1 MIFLMIF
8 FIVLSISFLAA
19 TIINS
24 LFLPSLKKPLPG
36 ADQPERVAVFVP
48 MRNEEKNVAGLVS
61 TLKGLTY
68 RNISFSILDDHSD
81 DDTYKKLLEHIDGD
95 SRFTVLQGKPLPS
108 GWAGKVHACHQLSQT
123 NSSDYLL
130 FLDADVRMH
139 PQTIQASLSLLKKR
153 KASLLSGF
161 PKFPVSLFFEKL
173 IVPLQH
179 FVILFHLPLFFA
191 NLTKWPPA
199 TAAHGAFMLFKSEAY
214 HEIGGHAAINSSL
227 VDDVDLAKAM
237 KRSGYRVVLA
247 NVTRYVSCYMY
258 RSNKEVWN
266 GFTKN
271 LFPGLGRSILLVIF
285 LSLFYCAFYI
295 APLFLLIYG
304 ILTHQL
310 LWVMPYLFTVL
321 QKAYVDLRTGQSAFL
336 SLLMPLS
343 ALGLVVLMNASMWRG
358 LKKQG
363 YEWKGRLYQ

>member
-1 MIFLMIF
+1 MIFLIVF
-8 FIVLSISFLAA
+8 FIALSLTFLAA

-24 LFLPSLKKPLPG
+24 FFLPSLKKPSPR
-36 ADQPERVAVFVP
+36 ADHSERVAVFVP
-48 MRNEEKNVAGLVS
+48 MRNEEGNVAGLVS

-81 DDTYKKLLEHIDGD
+81 DGTYKKLLEQIDGD
-95 SRFTVLQGKPLPS
+95 ERFTVIQGKPLPS
-108 GWAGKVHACHQLSQT
+108 GWAGKVHACHQLSQSD
-123 NSSDYLL
+123 SSDYLL
-130 FLDADVRMH
+130 FVDADVRLH
-139 PQTIQASLSLLKKR
+139 PQTIQASLTLLKKR

-161 PKFPVSLFFEKL
+161 PRFPVSLFFEKL

-179 FVILFHLPLFFA
+179 FVILFHLPLFLA
-191 NLTKWPPA
+191 NLMKWPPA

-214 HEIGGHAAINSSL
+214 HGIGGHAVIKSSL

-237 KRSGYRVVLA
+237 KRSNYRVVLA
-247 NVTRYVSCYMY
+247 NVTEYVSCYMY

-285 LSLFYCAFYI
+285 LSLFYSVFYI
-295 APLFLLIYG
+295 APLLLSIYG
-304 ILTHQL
+304 IVTHQL
-310 LWVMPYLFTVL
+310 LWVMPYLLTVM
-321 QKAYVDLRTGQSAFL
+321 QKAYVDLLTGQRPFL

-343 ALGLVVLMNASMWRG
+343 AIGLVVLMNASMWRG

>member
-1 MIFLMIF
+1 MMVF
-8 FIVLSISFLAA
+8 FISLTIIFLAA

-24 LFLPSLKKPLPG
+24 LFLPSLKKPSPE
-36 ADQPERVAVFVP
+36 AEQSERVAVFVP
-48 MRNEEKNVAGLVS
+48 MRNEEENVAELVS

-81 DDTYKKLLEHIDGD
+81 DDTYKKLLLHIAGD
-95 SRFTVLQGKPLPS
+95 ERFTVIQGKPLPS
-108 GWAGKVHACHQLSQT
+108 GWAGKVHACHQLSQSH
-123 NSSDYLL
+123 SSDYLL
-130 FLDADVRMH
+130 FIDADVRLH
-139 PQTIQASLSLLKKR
+139 PETIQAALSLLKKKR
-153 KASLLSGF
+153 ASLLSGF

-179 FVILFHLPLFFA
+179 FVILFHLPLFLA

-199 TAAHGAFMLFKSEAY
+199 TAAHGAFMLFKSDAY
-214 HEIGGHAAINSSL
+214 HEIGGHAAIKNSL
-227 VDDVDLAKAM
+227 VDDVDLAKTM
-237 KRSGYRVVLA
+237 KQSDYRVVLA

-271 LFPGLGRSILLVIF
+271 LFPGLGRSILLVIS
-285 LSLFYCAFYI
+285 LSLFYSTFYI
-295 APLFLLIYG
+295 APFFLFIYG
-304 ILTHQL
+304 IITHQL
-310 LWVMPYLFTVL
+310 LWVIPYLFTVI
-321 QKAYVDLRTGQSAFL
+321 QKAYVDLRTGQKPFL
-336 SLLMPLS
+336 SFLMPLS
-343 ALGLVVLMNASMWRG
+343 ATGLVVLMNASMWRG